1 MGAVT
6 PAIVVPTLMSLQ
18 KKGYDSDNKISTIVI
33 AAASFDDIVAI
44 SGFGIFFGI
53 IFNEGNENIFQYFL
67 KVYLIFSQGVDT
79 LNHVYSN
86 LVYNRV

>member
-6 PAIVVPTLMSLQ
+6 PAIVVPALLSLQ

-44 SGFGIFFGI
+44 SGFGVFFGI
-53 IFNEGNENIFQYFL
+53 IFNDGI
-67 KVYLIFSQGVDT
+67 
-79 LNHVYSN
+79 
-86 LVYNRV
+86 